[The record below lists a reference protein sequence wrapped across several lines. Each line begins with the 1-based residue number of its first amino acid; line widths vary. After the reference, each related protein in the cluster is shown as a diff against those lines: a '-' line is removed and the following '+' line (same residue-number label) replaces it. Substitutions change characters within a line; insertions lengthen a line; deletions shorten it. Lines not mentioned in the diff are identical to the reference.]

1 MIAQVSGLGLG
12 DFVHTFGDAHLY
24 LNHMDQVEEQLS
36 RSTFDLP
43 AMKINSQV
51 TSLFD
56 FVFDDFELQ
65 NYQSHGPIAAPVAV

>member
-1 MIAQVSGLGLG
+1 
-12 DFVHTFGDAHLY
+12 
-24 LNHMDQVEEQLS
+24 
-36 RSTFDLP
+36 
-43 AMKINSQV
+43 MKINSQV